1 MGGEVG
7 VYSREGGQRFLKFR
21 GTYLNGALIQCGGER
36 LIQGS
41 RVIFLFV
48 LLLLPFLKSVLM

>member
-7 VYSREGGQRFLKFR
+7 VYSREGGQRFLKFC
-21 GTYLNGALIQCGGER
+21 GAYLKGALIQCGGER